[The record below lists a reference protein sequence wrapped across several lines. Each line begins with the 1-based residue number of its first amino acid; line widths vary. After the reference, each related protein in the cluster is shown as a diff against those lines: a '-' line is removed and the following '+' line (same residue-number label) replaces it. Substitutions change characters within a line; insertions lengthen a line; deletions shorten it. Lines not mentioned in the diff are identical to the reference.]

1 MIFNTLLYLILILN
15 FSASQSQIKP
25 SQINPAQQT
34 KTSMTTIEKPI
45 MLVGHPNDLAINV
58 IKNFSSAIK
67 TRSDQP
73 QKTKVILG
81 VKTGTTVAQVNALIR
96 SINGSLVRTFE
107 KSPILE
113 IIIPNSSQIG
123 WADLL
128 LKRLRS
134 QPFVDFAM
142 MQCDPPRI

>member
-142 MQCDPPRI
+142 MQLDPPRI